1 MTAETF
7 TNYLVW
13 MVVKEGISLRFF
25 STNTFRMVC
34 KCKVCRKIALE
45 IR

>member
-1 MTAETF
+1 MMAKTF

-13 MVVKEGISLRFF
+13 IVVEEGILLRFF
-25 STNTFRMVC
+25 STDTFRMVC